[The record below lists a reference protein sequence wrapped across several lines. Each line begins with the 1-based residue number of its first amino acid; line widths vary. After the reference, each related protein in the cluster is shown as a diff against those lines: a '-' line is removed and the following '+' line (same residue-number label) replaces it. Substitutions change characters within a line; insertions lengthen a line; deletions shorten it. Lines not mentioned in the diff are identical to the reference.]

1 MACVLLRPGPR
12 GSASRLLLAPQGAE
26 REAPLLHRAEE
37 VAVPGWHA
45 ARSSRGT
52 EPSAW
57 LELQALAALR
67 KTVVRQM

>member
-1 MACVLLRPGPR
+1 MARVLLRPGPR

-45 ARSSRGT
+45 ARSSRGR
-52 EPSAW
+52 AKR
-57 LELQALAALR
+57 LAGV
-67 KTVVRQM
+67 TGPGCS